1 MLDELKTWLKVS
13 LDIRGFSYPASIVA
27 TNYGDLILDQ
37 AFQGKVYLRGLLLP
51 SSTLDSNPFK
61 LGYNFI
67 KGRVNRDRQRLADDL
82 EEADL
87 VTRIWESAIEKEE
100 TVLLPIYVNL
110 SENSLAYATLRSQTI
125 C

>member
-1 MLDELKTWLKVS
+1 MTKSVLN
-13 LDIRGFSYPASIVA
+13 IRVA
-27 TNYGDLILDQ
+27 TYYGDLILDQ